1 MTVEASIL
9 DVLERNPQGL
19 DASALAQAV
28 ASGGT
33 RADIATVSRLLCALQ
48 AAGRVELSANRR
60 WLLKTRTPRS
70 RPVRGTPPGAAQA
83 GGGAAPAGDAPIFAV
98 PVRAA
103 PAPPLQRKPPPLG
116 GDAPVTPDWA
126 LFRALLPYYRACLKA
141 EERPD
146 LVAGLDR
153 AGRQFV
159 LLHPQGRWWPAEDA
173 GVTLTVP
180 VSGLPPAFVDAL
192 GRRGRDHVY
201 IGYPLTVVRPK
212 GRGETPFLRPVAVLA
227 ADWRIAEGTLHLSI
241 DPEPPQV
248 STKWTEWLRSQRRD
262 TQQLLSW
269 LGVTPDEE
277 GADAASPFLDMESFA
292 GRLGSFL
299 PGEVRGP
306 LRPGA
311 PDIRLDPGASGGIH
325 NLLGLFLPEETR
337 YSRGA
342 VQELQEIEG
351 WDDGR
356 LGRTA
361 LRAFFNPALA
371 GPPEKPPVVLEPLA
385 LGDDQ
390 LHAVRDGLSGPLT
403 VVTGPPGTGKSQ
415 VAAALMASAA
425 LSGLSVLFASRNHKA
440 IDAVEEKLADLT
452 GDRRLLTRVSFP
464 FGESV
469 RFDFAKAV
477 EALLAKPG
485 NADRSGLDAVIGRL
499 HDLDERRWRM
509 FRDAD
514 ERQALGERL
523 GTLTVD
529 VERLEERLG
538 GRSPRGF
545 GWHALLERWRQG
557 RERARLALLRRERE
571 SAEAAVARLPEGGPA
586 GEALVDLTV
595 RIRDGA
601 VQAIPRL
608 LDAMETLSEGEHAAV
623 TTVRGDLALNRQA
636 GERGRALIDRL
647 WQDARD
653 LLLRHF
659 PLWAVTNLSVA
670 GRLPLQPA
678 LFDLVV
684 IDEASQCDI
693 ASALPLLAR
702 ARHAVIVGDPAQ
714 LEHASRLGI
723 AWEVETLQRFGLHR
737 AGIGRYIHT
746 TNSLFALAASSPA
759 ARRHMLRDH
768 YRCHPDIA
776 GYVSEAFYGGRLHV
790 LTREATLRPP
800 AGTPPGLHWT
810 DVTGSVEKAS
820 SGCRC
825 PAEVEAVVAHARTL
839 LVEQGY
845 AGTIGV
851 VTPFREQAN
860 RLMDALADAIPA
872 ELLTKAELRAF
883 TAHKFQGDARDV
895 MLFSLCGGPDMPP
908 GSLGYIRDTGNLVNV
923 AVSRARAVCHVFG
936 NRAFAASCG
945 IPHVQA
951 LLRAVE
957 RPARPP
963 SGTGVF
969 ESPWEERLYA
979 ALRAR
984 GLDPIPQY
992 PLAGRRLD
1000 LALVRGGVRI
1010 DVEVDGDR
1018 YHRDPDGLRK
1028 PSDLWRDH
1036 QIRGL
1041 GWRVLRFWVYEL
1053 REGMEAC
1060 VDRIVAELDAV

>member
-1 MTVEASIL
+1 MQA
-9 DVLERNPQGL
+9 LERNPQGL
-19 DASALAQAV
+19 GVSAVVQAINV
-28 ASGGT
+28 SGA
-33 RADIATVSRLLCALQ
+33 RADVAMVSRLLADLQ
-48 AAGRVELSANRR
+48 GKGCVELSPSRR
-60 WLLKTRTPRS
+60 WILKGGAPRGQPD
-70 RPVRGTPPGAAQA
+70 RGAAV
-83 GGGAAPAGDAPIFAV
+83 PARPAKEANATAEDPASVFAV
-98 PVRAA
+98 PVRATAA
-103 PAPPLQRKPPPLG
+103 PAPTRKAPLPD
-116 GDAPVTPDWA
+116 GDAAVLPDWA

-146 LVAGLDR
+146 MVAGLDR
-153 AGRQFV
+153 AGRQFL
-159 LLHPQGRWWPAEDA
+159 LLHPQGRWWPAEDT
-173 GVTLTVP
+173 GVRLSVP
-180 VSGLPPAFVDAL
+180 VPTLPPAFIDAL
-192 GRRGRDHVY
+192 GRRGREHVY
-201 IGYPLTVVRPK
+201 VGYPLTLVRQRARD
-212 GRGETPFLRPVAVLA
+212 GAPFVRPVAVLA
-227 ADWRIAEGTLHLSI
+227 ADWRIAEGTLQLDI
-241 DPEPPQV
+241 LPEPPQV
-248 STKWTEWLRSQRRD
+248 SPKWTEWLRSQRRD

-269 LGVTPDEE
+269 LGVTQDDEAAD
-277 GADAASPFLDMESFA
+277 GALPFLDMESFA
-292 GRLGSFL
+292 RGIGSFL
-299 PGEVRGP
+299 PGEVRGA

-311 PDIRLDPGASGGIH
+311 PDIRLDADAPTGIH
-325 NLLGLFLPEETR
+325 NALGLFLPEETR

-351 WDDGR
+351 WSDGQ
-356 LGRTA
+356 LGQTA
-361 LRAFFNPALA
+361 LRALFAPGTAGVPETPPA
-371 GPPEKPPVVLEPLA
+371 VLEPLP

-440 IDAVEEKLADLT
+440 IDAVEEKLADVT
-452 GDRRLLTRVSFP
+452 GDRRLLTRASFP
-464 FGESV
+464 FGEGGG
-469 RFDFAKAV
+469 FDFAKAI
-477 EALLAKPG
+477 EALLARPG
-485 NADRSGLDAVIGRL
+485 NADRSGLDAATARL
-499 HDLDERRWRM
+499 RDLDGRRWRM

-514 ERQALGERL
+514 ERQELGERL
-523 GTLTVD
+523 GTLTVEA
-529 VERLEERLG
+529 ERLEERLDD
-538 GRSPRGF
+538 RAARGF
-545 GWHALLERWRQG
+545 GLKALIERWRRG
-557 RERARLALLRRERE
+557 KERARLALLRRELG
-571 SAEAAVARLPEGGPA
+571 AVEAAVARLSEGEQA
-586 GEALVDLTV
+586 GAALVELTGKV
-595 RIRDGA
+595 RDGT
-601 VQAIPRL
+601 VQAISRL
-608 LDAMETLSEGEHAAV
+608 LNVLETLSEGEHGTI

-636 GERGRALIDRL
+636 GDRGRALIDRL
-647 WQDARD
+647 WREARE

-670 GRLPLQPA
+670 GRLPLLPA

-702 ARHAVIVGDPAQ
+702 ARHAVVIGDPAQ
-714 LEHASRLGI
+714 LQHASRLGMG
-723 AWEVETLQRFGLHR
+723 WEVETLQRLGLHR
-737 AGIGRYIHT
+737 AGIGRFIHT
-746 TNSLFALAASSPA
+746 KNSLFALAASSPA

-776 GYVSEAFYGGRLHV
+776 GYVSETFYGSRLHV
-790 LTREATLRPP
+790 LTGAATLRPP
-800 AGTPPGLHWT
+800 PGMRPGLHWT
-810 DVTGSVEKAS
+810 DVAGAVEKAA
-820 SGCRC
+820 SGCHCR
-825 PAEVEAVVAHARTL
+825 VEIDAVVAHARML

-860 RLMDALADAIPA
+860 RLMDALAEAIPA

-895 MLFSLCGGPDMPP
+895 MLFSLCSGPDMPA
-908 GSLGYIRDTGNLVNV
+908 GSLGYVRDTGNLVNV

-936 NRAFAASCG
+936 NRAFAASSG

-957 RPARPP
+957 RPTRPP
-963 SGTGVF
+963 AGGGVF
-969 ESPWEERLYA
+969 ESPWEERLYE

-984 GLDPIPQY
+984 GLAPIPQY

-1000 LALVRGGVRI
+1000 LALVRGERRLDI
-1010 DVEVDGDR
+1010 EVDGDR

-1053 REGMEAC
+1053 REGMEEC